1 MPAASMLVPKR
12 ANYVAPMLASAA
24 ILLILLSGYFEL
36 PSITSSFSAPLTP
49 IADAAERRRFDTALD
64 SVGSR
69 KRHAF
74 TSVLAAF
81 GAWDAAVGCPSVRAK
96 IGAANATTASAMAAI
111 TGGAGWAGATCE
123 DMKTRHVGV
132 FVKGWTWIPDALD
145 GVYTCRCGVSCVW
158 SKAAAVVDRP
168 DAMLFEGATPPLEV
182 LHFVPSAVKRMQTD
196 IQCGCSEAE

>member
-1 MPAASMLVPKR
+1 MLVPKR
-12 ANYVAPMLASAA
+12 TSYVAPMLASAA

-36 PSITSSFSAPLTP
+36 PSITSPFSTPLRP
-49 IADAAERRRFDTALD
+49 VVAAAAERPRVDTALD

-81 GAWDAAVGCPSVRAK
+81 GAWDAAVGCPRIRAK
-96 IGAANATTASAMAAI
+96 IGAANATTPSAMASI
-111 TGGAGWAGATCE
+111 TGGAGWGGARCE
-123 DMKTRHVGV
+123 EMKTRHVGV

-168 DAMLFEGATPPLEV
+168 DALLYEGATPPQQV
-182 LHFVPSAVKRMQTD
+182 LQFVPSAVITMQND
-196 IQCGCSEAE
+196 ISYKS